1 MEIVL
6 NVFVHDFCSDDYGF
20 TEASVDRKL
29 PMEGTDLWL
38 ECDYNTLGDTVD
50 VTATLLGGLELG
62 SEHCLAVLTYSAKLT
77 GPVTSCSSQPSEYSV
92 LYALDMYL
100 RNQVELMSSFHLTV
114 ICISRTT
121 RSIQTT
127 IMAQMR
133 GNSTHTM
140 ITMTT
145 APLGR
150 EGGRGRLMSEDL
162 KQTHS

>member
-6 NVFVHDFCSDDYGF
+6 KDFVHDFCSDDYGF

-100 RNQVELMSSFHLTV
+100 RNQVGLM
-114 ICISRTT
+114 
-121 RSIQTT
+121 RSCLLFI
-127 IMAQMR
+127 
-133 GNSTHTM
+133 
-140 ITMTT
+140 
-145 APLGR
+145 
-150 EGGRGRLMSEDL
+150 
-162 KQTHS
+162 